1 MPYLTFSKANVGN
14 GISVQ
19 GPETLVDAYG
29 REAIHELR
37 TLDRYYYSS
46 LPEKDVQKR
55 NEDQV
60 LTKYITKKKEENN
73 IGEQRVAL
81 SVDQQHEKQ
90 RHRQLTNPKD
100 RQHKKLEEDKQKRS
114 EKNTGL
120 ILQVDQLWLWVI
132 DGGRT
137 KFS

>member
-14 GISVQ
+14 GKSVQ

-60 LTKYITKKKEENN
+60 LTKYITKKKEENS
-73 IGEQRVAL
+73 ISELRFEL
-81 SVDQQHEKQ
+81 SEDQQYEKQ
-90 RHRQLTNPKD
+90 KHRQHTKPKD
-100 RQHKKLEEDKQKRS
+100 RQHKKPEEDSHKS
-114 EKNTGL
+114 PGKNTGL